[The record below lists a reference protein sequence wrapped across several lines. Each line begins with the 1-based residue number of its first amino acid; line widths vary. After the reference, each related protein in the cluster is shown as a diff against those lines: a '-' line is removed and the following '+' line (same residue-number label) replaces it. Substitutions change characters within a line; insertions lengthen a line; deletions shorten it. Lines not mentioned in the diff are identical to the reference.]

1 MPCLHNFAIMSQA
14 LAWSP
19 ATGAIT
25 TQPTGWITVWP
36 AWLFICCWDNS
47 PAEQRGRTH
56 THQHKTRSI
65 LSVMIMHNTCI
76 TPLPFILYLT
86 VACYSS
92 PYLLLSSFP
101 HPPIIM
107 YYYNHAPLAMSF
119 TISSLPPSCIFR
131 PLPIPSHPSPRLPTC
146 PGRLQMVLN
155 GRITER
161 NCFVNNSTGTRWA
174 TGQPACMDTE
184 ERCTHATHTCMR
196 YQVK

>member
-1 MPCLHNFAIMSQA
+1 MPCLHNFTIMSQT

-19 ATGAIT
+19 VTGAIT

-47 PAEQRGRTH
+47 PAEQRGAHFYRKSVNTDHHPNTH
-56 THQHKTRSI
+56 THRQNMVNSISDDYAQH
-65 LSVMIMHNTCI
+65 M
-76 TPLPFILYLT
+76 
-86 VACYSS
+86 
-92 PYLLLSSFP
+92 LLLSTFP
-101 HPPIIM
+101 HPPTIM
-107 YYYNHAPLAMSF
+107 YYYNPPPNVLHHILSPSIMHL
-119 TISSLPPSCIFR
+119 LPTSY
-131 PLPIPSHPSPRLPTC
+131 PIPSHPIPSYPSPCLPAW

-174 TGQPACMDTE
+174 TGQPACVDTE
-184 ERCTHATHTCMR
+184 EWCTHATHTCIR